1 MKCRICKRD
10 IPDNSIFC
18 SWCGKEQKRNRTVI
32 NVPKPYQKADG
43 TWTAQ
48 LMIKGRRVYVPPQPT
63 EAKYYAAARLL
74 KAETKE
80 QKSTIEDMTL
90 ADAIDKYKESRKSR
104 LKSTSFDNYDYIKR
118 CRFKSL
124 MKMKIAD
131 ITSDDV
137 DEAVATEL
145 TLKSRKG
152 GTISPDTVCDAYN
165 LVATVLAKYAKL
177 ELDVSLP
184 EIQRKFPVILTP
196 EQIYPAVKGTDMELP
211 ALLAM
216 WLGMSASEIRGLTK
230 SKSIR
235 GDKLYIVETV
245 VRDSTGDVRRQ
256 GGKEET
262 RPRVY
267 DIPPYLKKLLD
278 SVEGDIIEPR
288 SAHRLN
294 QRLQV
299 LIAAAGLPK
308 ITFHSLR
315 HTSASV
321 MAEEKI
327 PDKYAQE
334 RGGWKTDE
342 VMKKTYQHTFDEG
355 RLEADKVINKRF
367 EALLE

>member
-1 MKCRICKRD
+1 MKCRICKRE

-18 SWCGKEQKRNRTVI
+18 NWCGKEQKKSRNVVS
-32 NVPKPYQKADG
+32 VPKPHKRADG
-43 TWTAQ
+43 LWTAQ
-48 LMIKGRRVYVPPQPT
+48 IMINGKRLYVPPQPT
-63 EAKYYAAARLL
+63 EAKYYTEARLM
-74 KAETKE
+74 KAEYKTT
-80 QKSTIEDMTL
+80 SDIDDITL
-90 ADAIDKYKESRKSR
+90 AEAIDKYKESRKSR
-104 LKSTSFDNYDYIKR
+104 LKSTSLDNYDYIKR

-124 MKMKIAD
+124 MKMKIAN

-137 DEAVATEL
+137 DEAVDAEL
-145 TLKSRKG
+145 RVKSRKG
-152 GTISPDTVCDAYN
+152 GTISPDTVCDAYH
-165 LVATVLAKYAKL
+165 LVATVLNKYAKTN
-177 ELDVSLP
+177 LDVSLP
-184 EIQRKFPVILTP
+184 EIQRKFPVVLPP
-196 EQIYPAVKGTDMELP
+196 EEIYPAVKGTDMELP

-230 SKSIR
+230 SKSVR

-245 VRDSTGDVRRQ
+245 VRDSTGDVRRV

-267 DIPPYLKKLLD
+267 DIPPYIKKLID

-288 SAHRLN
+288 SAHALN
-294 QRLQV
+294 QRLKV
-299 LIAAAGLPK
+299 LIKAANLPE

-321 MAEEKI
+321 MAEENI
-327 PDKYAQE
+327 PAKYAQE

-367 EALLE
+367 EGLLDK